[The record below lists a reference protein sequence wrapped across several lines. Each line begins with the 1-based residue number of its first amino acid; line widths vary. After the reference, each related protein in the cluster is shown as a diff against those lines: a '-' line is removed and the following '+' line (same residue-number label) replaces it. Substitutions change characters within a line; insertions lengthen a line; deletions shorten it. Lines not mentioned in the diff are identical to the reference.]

1 MPIGPVQL
9 LVISFDKPDF
19 SGEILEE
26 LNRLRENEVIRLI
39 DALAVQKNL
48 DGSLSALQWSDLS
61 IEEAEGL
68 GATVGALIG
77 LGVGGDAA
85 IEAGA
90 IAGRQAGSDGHLI
103 DEAEVWDVADSIEP
117 GSAAAIALIE
127 HIWALP
133 LRAAIAK
140 AGGVAVSDEWVHP
153 LDLVEIGL
161 KTVSLFQPER
171 HRLGAESARERRI
184 DGKARIR
191 IEHFVARFDERHHPE
206 RQRHL
211 AAGRHKNL
219 VGRHFDPPRPLQ
231 ILGNRF
237 AQRGNASRGHVAIA
251 PRGKGIA
258 HGVHHRCRR
267 MEVRLAKL
275 QMNN

>member
-9 LVISFDKPDF
+9 LVVSFDKPAF

-39 DALAVQKNL
+39 DALAVQKNS
-48 DGSLSALQWSDLS
+48 DGSLTALQWSDLS

-68 GATVGALIG
+68 GATVGALLG
-77 LGVGGDAA
+77 LGAGGEAGM
-85 IEAGA
+85 EAGA
-90 IAGRQAGSDGHLI
+90 IAGMEAGSDGHLI

-127 HIWALP
+127 HVWALP

-161 KTVSLFQPER
+161 LAS
-171 HRLGAESARERRI
+171 
-184 DGKARIR
+184 
-191 IEHFVARFDERHHPE
+191 DE
-206 RQRHL
+206 L
-211 AAGRHKNL
+211 
-219 VGRHFDPPRPLQ
+219 
-231 ILGNRF
+231 
-237 AQRGNASRGHVAIA
+237 
-251 PRGKGIA
+251 
-258 HGVHHRCRR
+258 
-267 MEVRLAKL
+267 
-275 QMNN
+275 